1 MHQPSLAVAV
11 LFVVSMLS
19 LGSALFAI
27 AARADVE
34 ESTRRYRR

>member
-1 MHQPSLAVAV
+1 MHQPSLALAV
-11 LFVVSMLS
+11 LFVVSMVS

-27 AARADVE
+27 SARADAD